1 MSILFQPKNIGNL
14 EIKNRF
20 IRSAVVESMALENG
34 AITDEIVKLYRNL
47 AKGEIG
53 LIIAGY
59 SYVHPLGKAV
69 KYQTG
74 IYSDDLIEGFKRVVD
89 AVHEEDG
96 KIAIQLVHAGIQTSP
111 DLIGTTPL
119 GPSKRIRNPFTGEKP
134 VEMDDGEIKEVI
146 KSFGMATR
154 RAFECNVDAVQ
165 IHAAHGYLIN
175 QFISP
180 FFNRRKD
187 DWSGSDENRFRFLK
201 EILLES
207 KKNIPKN
214 KPLLVKINSNDYT
227 ERKGMTPELTAK
239 YAKWLVDLGIDA
251 LEISCGSPYFSIFN
265 MCRGNVPV
273 DEYMQAV
280 PEMIRPMAKQIF
292 DGMVGKFDFQEPY
305 NLEAAKVIKPELGDV
320 PLILVGGLRKL
331 SDMEKILKNNY
342 ADFISMARP
351 FIREPYLVKSFKEG
365 QTSEASCISCNRCL
379 AAIMNEFP
387 TKCYVNKFPEKK

>member
-1 MSILFQPKNIGNL
+1 MSILFQSKNIGDM

-20 IRSAVVESMALENG
+20 IRSAVYESLALENG
-34 AITDEIVKLYRNL
+34 AITDELVKLYRNL

-53 LIIAGY
+53 LIIAGL
-59 SYVHPLGKAV
+59 SYVHPLGRAV

-74 IYSDDLIEGFKRVVD
+74 MYSDDLIEGFKRVVD
-89 AVHEEDG
+89 VVHEEGG
-96 KIAIQLVHAGIQTSP
+96 KIAIQLVHTGMQTNP
-111 DLIGTTPL
+111 NLIGTTPL
-119 GPSKRIRNPFTGEKP
+119 GPSKRVRNPFTGEKP
-134 VEMDDGEIKEVI
+134 VEMDDGQIKDVI
-146 KSFGMATR
+146 KSFSMATR

-165 IHAAHGYLIN
+165 IDAAHGYLIN

-187 DWSGSDENRFRFLK
+187 GWSGSDENRFRFLK
-201 EILLES
+201 EIILES

-227 ERKGMTPELTAK
+227 EKKGMTPELTAK

-251 LEISCGSPYFSIFN
+251 LEISCGSPYFSMFN

-273 DEYMQAV
+273 DEMLQAIPKV
-280 PEMIRPMAKQIF
+280 SRPMAKQIF
-292 DGMVGKFDFQEPY
+292 DGMVGKFDLHDPY
-305 NLEAAKVIKPELGDV
+305 NLAAAKVIKPELGDV
-320 PLILVGGLRKL
+320 PLILVGGLRKI

-351 FIREPYLVKSFKEG
+351 FIREPHLVKAFKEG
-365 QTSEASCISCNRCL
+365 KKSEASCISCNRCF
-379 AAIMNEFP
+379 AAAMNEFP
-387 TKCYVNKFPEKK
+387 IKCYVNKFPEKR